1 MTVGWLT
8 RLALSWGARLYTW
21 GAVRFLL
28 DEPMPENHLDPL
40 PVRDPDRAAA
50 LIIAELKAIP
60 RAVRD
65 NITYHDAEV
74 RLQTERLMRRY
85 DLGGALNEAAQR
97 AIADKQTAVPP
108 GYPTEMQKRALELQ
122 EKTLKDRIARS

>member
-1 MTVGWLT
+1 MGWAT
-8 RLALSWGARLYTW
+8 RAAITWGSFLFTW

-28 DEPMPENHLDPL
+28 SESAGEHLDPP
-40 PVRDPDRAAA
+40 PVTDGVRAAK
-50 LIIAELKAIP
+50 LIGVELRAIP
-60 RAVRD
+60 AAVRR

-85 DLGGALNEAAQR
+85 DLGGALNEAALR
-97 AIADKQTAVPP
+97 AAEDKRTQVPP

-122 EKTLKDRIARS
+122 EQTLKDRIAKS

>member
-8 RLALSWGARLYTW
+8 RLALSWGAALYTW
-21 GAVRFLL
+21 GAVRFLRS
-28 DEPMPENHLDPL
+28 DDP
-40 PVRDPDRAAA
+40 PINDSKRV
-50 LIIAELKAIP
+50 AELIGSELRAIP
-60 RAVRD
+60 RAVQE
-65 NITYHDAEV
+65 NIIYHDAEV

-97 AIADKQTAVPP
+97 AITDKQTAVPP